1 MIELSKTSLFI
12 LVSGFLL
19 VGCMS
24 ERDLKQ
30 EAANKKIALS
40 KMKKVSEDFE
50 LYIRNKDPERRA
62 FLSIEARPDSHGNG
76 GALYIMTSQE
86 WDSAPYRSR
95 LRLVQTIGKAW
106 QVTVPSEYQ
115 TPGKN
120 WGYVYFRD
128 QLGLETGS
136 WTPVSG
142 AKVPEN

>member
-1 MIELSKTSLFI
+1 MIKLSKTTLFI

-19 VGCMS
+19 AGCMS
-24 ERDLKQ
+24 ESDLKQ

-40 KMKKVSEDFE
+40 EMKKVSEDFE

-62 FLSIEARPDSHGNG
+62 FLSIDARPDSYGNG
-76 GALYIMTSQE
+76 GALYIVTSQE
-86 WDSAPYRSR
+86 WDSVSYRTR
-95 LRLVQTIGKAW
+95 LKLVQVIGTAW
-106 QVTVPSEYQ
+106 QATVPSEYQ
-115 TPGKN
+115 TK
-120 WGYVYFRD
+120 WAYVYFRD